1 MLNASEDDDPD
12 DNMLYIIIGAAAG
25 GALLLILLI
34 IIFCCCCCRRRDD
47 EPTTKE
53 AEAAAAA
60 AASSDGERLYR
71 KNRNAKTFSN
81 RFSDFWRKKT
91 LTPGSLAGEGVKG
104 LPSVPPRRRPDLL
117 GHVDEDGFTTMQS
130 DHDIEYAVF
139 DNQVTS

>member
-1 MLNASEDDDPD
+1 MNASEDDDPD

-34 IIFCCCCCRRRDD
+34 IIICCCCCRRRDD

-53 AEAAAAA
+53 AEAAAA

>member
-25 GALLLILLI
+25 GALLLILI
-34 IIFCCCCCRRRDD
+34 IIIICCCCCRRRDD

-53 AEAAAAA
+53 AEAAAA

-139 DNQVTS
+139 DNQVIC

>member
-34 IIFCCCCCRRRDD
+34 IIICCCCCRRRDD

-53 AEAAAAA
+53 AEAAA

-139 DNQVTS
+139 DNQVIC